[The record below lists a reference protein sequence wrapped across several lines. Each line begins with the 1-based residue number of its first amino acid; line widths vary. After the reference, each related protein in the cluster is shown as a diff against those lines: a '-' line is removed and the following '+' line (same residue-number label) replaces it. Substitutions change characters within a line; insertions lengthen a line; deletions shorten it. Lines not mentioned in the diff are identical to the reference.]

1 MRKVRGALLEVTIIL
16 CIGGLIGATLA
27 VVSNYFIIG
36 AEYLGKQ
43 RETGTLLNLKYGD
56 QSISL
61 SSLLFL
67 WAAAAVVLLIKK
79 GLKVTSWTGPA
90 DAIYAAHQPNH
101 PLDIKQGFASTLAA
115 FASAGGGASVGQYGP
130 IVHFGATMG
139 VWLKRFISSRL
150 SYEIYLGCGV
160 AAAISAG
167 FNAPIAGVIFAH
179 EAILRRFSVSAIAP
193 ITVASISA
201 STLSNLWFPN
211 ATAFEIGTAVPG
223 LSEVVPFLMVL
234 APVFSMVAIAFMMT
248 LRSSSN
254 WAARTKISPT
264 VLLFAGATVCGVVG
278 IWVPQILGLGISS
291 MNQMLAG
298 DYGLTLLTTVLVAK
312 ILVTAICLSSGLFGG
327 VFSPALFIGVASG
340 ALAGQLLTA
349 LGFTDV
355 ATVVTL
361 AAMAAVSSAVIGAPL
376 TAVMIVL
383 ELTHSYEYAVTAMI
397 AVTLC
402 SLVTN
407 RLFGLSFYDRQLLD
421 RGIDIGR
428 GRDALALS
436 QERVGDI
443 ASADIAQASPDT
455 SGDQVYQSLLACGH
469 TEAYVVAEGQLRGKL
484 SIYDAIKASADPVSS
499 TMDVAPARLYTDQS
513 LDYAMHKVSQFSGES
528 LPVVD
533 RATGRLCGRLT
544 EGALF
549 QAIIA
554 VQRKARRPE

>member
-1 MRKVRGALLEVTIIL
+1 MRNVRGALLEVTIIL
-16 CIGGLIGATLA
+16 CIGGLIGAALA
-27 VVSNYFIIG
+27 VVSNCFIIG
-36 AEYLGKQ
+36 AEYLGSQ
-43 RETGTLLNLKYGD
+43 RENSRVLSLSYGD

-67 WAAAAVVLLIKK
+67 WVAAAAVFLIKK
-79 GLKVTSWTGPA
+79 GLKIASWTGPA
-90 DAIYAAHQPNH
+90 DAIYAAHQAH
-101 PLDIKQGFASTLAA
+101 QPLDIKQGFASTLAA

-179 EAILRRFSVSAIAP
+179 EAILRRFSVTAIAP

-201 STLSNLWFPN
+201 SSLSNLWFPN
-211 ATAFEIGTAVPG
+211 TTTFEISAAVPS
-223 LSEVVPFLMVL
+223 LSEVVPFLMML
-234 APVFSMVAIAFMMT
+234 APVFSMIAIAFMLT
-248 LRSSSN
+248 LRYCSN
-254 WAARTKISPT
+254 WAERTKISPT
-264 VLLFAGATVCGVVG
+264 VLLFAGATACGLAG
-278 IWVPQILGLGISS
+278 IWIPQILGLGISS

-298 DYGLTLLTTVLVAK
+298 DYALTLLMIVLVAK
-312 ILVTAICLSSGLFGG
+312 ILITAICLSSGLFGG

-340 ALAGQLLTA
+340 ALAGQLLSI
-349 LGFTDV
+349 LGFNDV
-355 ATVVTL
+355 ATVITL
-361 AAMAAVSSAVIGAPL
+361 SAMAAVSSAVIGAPL

-383 ELTHSYEYAVTAMI
+383 ELTHSYEYAVAAMM

-402 SLVTN
+402 SLITN

-421 RGIDIGR
+421 RGIDLTT
-428 GRDALALS
+428 GRDALALN
-436 QERVGDI
+436 QELIGDL
-443 ASADIAQASPDT
+443 ASSDYVQVTLDT
-455 SGDQVYQSLLACGH
+455 SGNELYEALQARGH
-469 TEAYVVAEGQLRGKL
+469 TEAYVVSEGQLQGKVN
-484 SIYDAIKASADPVSS
+484 IYGALKTAAGPVSAA
-499 TMDVAPARLYTDQS
+499 MDAYPVSLYTDQS
-513 LDYAMHKVSQFSGES
+513 LDYAMQKVSAFVGES

-533 RATGRLCGRLT
+533 RATGKLCGSLT

-554 VQRKARRPE
+554 LQRQARNPE